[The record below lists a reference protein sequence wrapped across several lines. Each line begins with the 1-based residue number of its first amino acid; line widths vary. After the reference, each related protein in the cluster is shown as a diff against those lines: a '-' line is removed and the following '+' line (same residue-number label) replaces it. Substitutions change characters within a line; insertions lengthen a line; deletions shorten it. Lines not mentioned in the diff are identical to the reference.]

1 MSSSIILRAGA
12 GAGKTTTL
20 TATFLEFASEFS
32 KKEGRWPRIVVTTF
46 TRKATQELKERLLG
60 KALQDGRQDLFQY
73 VSSKSL
79 VQISTIHGVLSVFLA
94 RYGSVIGLTPDY
106 KIMGAAE
113 IKKVARK
120 IIRKYVLAD
129 PELQELL
136 DEYDFSSLESM
147 LLIYFESKAEHP
159 NLRFIDRAEMANLC
173 QKVIDQIAQRI
184 LRVAL
189 EIEKTADDDK
199 WIEYAQALRGF
210 AWTPQGQDWKDY
222 FDHLKSFW
230 EGLKKPQF
238 RKAKPPFDFSLNDEL
253 EDLRDNLGKVLKTT
267 RFQEDFWNKHF
278 RNCELFERLAQSFYT
293 DFLQSKLENGIL
305 AMSDLET
312 LSLKIITEHPKA
324 AESFANDWDF
334 WMVDEYQDTSPIQV
348 RILDQ
353 LIGEKPVFIVGDPQ
367 QSIYL
372 FRGAR
377 SEVFQEKVDL
387 FQSQGK
393 RTEVKLINYRSNPEV
408 LAFFNHYFTRASN
421 QFSEMEPAPEKQ
433 LDLSRPTVQVL
444 IGKENEGNGHSS
456 EALVTVARIQEL
468 LAEGV
473 SPEEICVLGRTHRVL
488 EDIALIAQAHGV
500 PVLVHSGANFYDRRE
515 VLDAL
520 ALLKFLLNPHDNLNL
535 VALLRSPWANL
546 SDTLISSF
554 CRGEKSYWREIL
566 KHHEQ
571 HSLDVIEN
579 LLKFHRQAEEFGL
592 SHALR
597 NAMIEFG
604 LFDYS
609 ATIDSTG
616 RREANLWK
624 IISLLFQEERRPGFN
639 YLDFLDKNLEALSV
653 DEGGE
658 EADATP
664 VIEPKRVNFMTVH
677 ASKGL
682 QFSHVLLPGMG
693 KDPRMSNAPSFSVRE
708 DDGLWTLKVRDA
720 ETQAMVS
727 SILAEEIN
735 SEMREREAQEFYRVL
750 YVALTRAKH
759 GVTLIWDENIDKK
772 SWAASC
778 PLNLEEGL
786 HEEEQF
792 SYLVRKD
799 NALPEVLDAPALEI
813 KKVRKKY
820 QAKDSGMRLKNL
832 SVTEILSQE
841 ILGVGKNHATK
852 DLLSG
857 LARAQQGTEAHRVF
871 ESLRYS
877 DVDTVKEGLDIEHKK
892 AIDFLYSSLEIP
904 FADLM
909 SSGNAEWGFALK
921 FKEAVLQGQIDL
933 WGRVDGKAWVL
944 DYKTGSQRY
953 YEAALDQ
960 LKIYAWALYQMKLI
974 EENDEISLAVV
985 YPFDEVVKVYNFE
998 GFKEYAQELE
1008 AKI

>member
-1 MSSSIILRAGA
+1 MSSSIILKAGA

-20 TATFLEFASEFS
+20 TATFLEFASDFET
-32 KKEGRWPRIVVTTF
+32 KEGRWPRIVVTTF
-46 TRKATQELKERLLG
+46 TRKATQELKERLLA
-60 KALQDGRQDLFQY
+60 KALKDGRQDLFHY

-147 LLIYFESKAEHP
+147 LLIYFEAKAEHP
-159 NLRFIDRAEMANLC
+159 KLRFIDRAEMAVLC
-173 QKVIDQIAQRI
+173 QKVIGKIAQRI

-189 EIEKTADDDK
+189 EIEKSADDDK
-199 WIEYAQALRGF
+199 WVEYAQTLRGF
-210 AWTPQGQDWKDY
+210 SWTSQDVEWQEY
-222 FDHLKSFW
+222 FSQLKSFW
-230 EGLKKPQF
+230 ESLKKPQF
-238 RKAKPPFDFSLNDEL
+238 RKAKPAFDFSVNDEL
-253 EDLRDNLGKVLKTT
+253 EELRDELGKILKTT
-267 RFQEDFWNKHF
+267 RFQEEFWNKHF

-305 AMSDLET
+305 SMSDLET
-312 LSLKIITEHPKA
+312 LSLKIITEQPKA

-377 SEVFQEKVDL
+377 SEVFQEKVEL
-387 FQSQGK
+387 FQEQGK

-408 LAFFNHYFTRASN
+408 LAFFNHYFTKTSK
-421 QFSEMEPAPEKQ
+421 QFSEMEPAPEKT
-433 LDLSRPTVQVL
+433 LDLSQPTVQVL
-444 IGKENEGNGHSS
+444 IGKENEDDGQSS
-456 EALVTVARIQEL
+456 EALITVARIQEL
-468 LAEGV
+468 LSEGV

-488 EDIALIAQAHGV
+488 EDIALIAQSHGV

-535 VALLRSPWANL
+535 VALLRSPWAHL
-546 SDTLISSF
+546 SDTVISTF

-566 KHHEQ
+566 KHHEK
-571 HSLDVIEN
+571 SPLKTIDN
-579 LLKFHRQAEEFGL
+579 LLKFHHQAEEFGL

-624 IISLLFQEERRPGFN
+624 IVALLSQEERRPGFN

-653 DEGGE
+653 DEGGD

-664 VIEPKRVNFMTVH
+664 VVEPKRVNFMTVH

-693 KDPRMSNAPSFSVRE
+693 KDPRMSIAPSFSVRE
-708 DDGLWTLKVRDA
+708 EDGLWTLKVRDA
-720 ETQAMVS
+720 DTQAMVS

-786 HEEEQF
+786 HEEEKF

-799 NALPEVLDAPALEI
+799 NALPEVLEAPALDL
-813 KKVRKKY
+813 KDVREKY
-820 QAKDSGMRLKNL
+820 QIKDSGMRLKYL

-841 ILGVGKNHATK
+841 IAGPDGKSAPK
-852 DLLSG
+852 DLLAG
-857 LARAQQGTEAHRVF
+857 LARAQQGTEAHRIF

-877 DVDTVKEGLDIEHKK
+877 DIETVKEGLDSTHKS
-892 AIDFLYSSLEIP
+892 AIDYLYATQEIP

-909 SSGNAEWGFALK
+909 QAGNAEWGFALK
-921 FKEAVLQGQIDL
+921 FKDAVLQGQIDL
-933 WGRVDGKAWVL
+933 WGKINGKAWVL

-953 YEAALDQ
+953 YDAALDQ

-974 EENDEISLAVV
+974 NENDEICLAVI
-985 YPFDEVVKVYNFE
+985 YPFDEVVKVYNFKE
-998 GFKEYAQELE
+998 FKEYAKELE
-1008 AKI
+1008 SKI

>member
-1 MSSSIILRAGA
+1 MSSIILKAGA

-20 TATFLEFASEFS
+20 TATFLEFASDFE
-32 KKEGRWPRIVVTTF
+32 KKQKHWPRIVVTTF
-46 TRKATQELKERLLG
+46 TRKATQELKERLLA
-60 KALQDGRQDLFQY
+60 KALDDGRQDLFQY
-73 VSSKSL
+73 VGSKSL

-136 DEYDFSSLESM
+136 DEYDFASLESM
-147 LLIYFESKAEHP
+147 LLVYFEAKAEHP
-159 NLRFIDRAEMANLC
+159 NLRFIDRVEMANLC
-173 QKVIDQIAQRI
+173 QKVIGQIAQKI

-189 EIEKTADDDK
+189 EIESSTDDEK
-199 WIEYAQALRGF
+199 WKEYAELLRGF
-210 AWTPQGQDWKDY
+210 SWTFQGQEWSDY
-222 FDHLKSFW
+222 FSQLKTFW

-253 EDLRDNLGKVLKTT
+253 EDLRDELGKLLKTT
-267 RFQEDFWNKHF
+267 RFQEEFWSKHF
-278 RNCELFERLAQSFYT
+278 RNCELFERLAQSFYA
-293 DFLQSKLENGIL
+293 DFLESKLENGIL

-324 AESFANDWDF
+324 AESFSNDWDF

-348 RILDQ
+348 RILDR

-377 SEVFQEKVDL
+377 SEVFQEKVEL

-393 RTEVKLINYRSNPEV
+393 RTEVKLVNYRSNPEV
-408 LAFFNHYFTRASN
+408 LAFFNHYFTKTSN
-421 QFSEMEPAPEKQ
+421 QFSEMKPAPEKK
-433 LDLSRPTVQVL
+433 LDLSKPTVQIL
-444 IGKENEGNGHSS
+444 IGKENEDEGSSS
-456 EALVTVARIQEL
+456 ETLITVARIQEL

-488 EDIALIAQAHGV
+488 EDIALVAQSHGV

-535 VALLRSPWANL
+535 VALLRSPWAHL
-546 SDTLISSF
+546 TDTLISSF
-554 CRGEKSYWREIL
+554 CRGENSYWREVL
-566 KHHEQ
+566 KHHDQ
-571 HSLDVIEN
+571 SPLKIIEN
-579 LLKFHRQAEEFGL
+579 LLKFYHQAEELGL

-624 IISLLFQEERRPGFN
+624 IVSLLSQEERRPGFN

-664 VIEPKRVNFMTVH
+664 VVEPKRVNFMTVH

-693 KDPRMSNAPSFSVRE
+693 KDPRMSIAPNFSVRE
-708 DDGLWTLKVRDA
+708 DDGLWTLRVRDA
-720 ETQAMVS
+720 DTQSMVS
-727 SILAEEIN
+727 SVLAEEIN
-735 SEMREREAQEFYRVL
+735 NEMRAREAQEFYRVL

-759 GVTLIWDENIDKK
+759 GVTLIWDEDIDKK

-786 HEEEQF
+786 HEEKEF

-799 NALPEVLDAPALEI
+799 NALPEVLEAAPIEI
-813 KKVRKKY
+813 RNVRQKY
-820 QAKDSGMRLKNL
+820 QLEETNVRLKSL
-832 SVTEILSQE
+832 SVTEILSQDVAGE
-841 ILGVGKNHATK
+841 GNKHASR

-857 LARAQQGTEAHRVF
+857 LARAQQGTDAHRIF

-877 DVDTVKEGLDIEHKK
+877 EVEIVKEGLDSEHKK
-892 AIDFLYSSLEIP
+892 AIDYLYASQEIP
-904 FADLM
+904 FAELM

-921 FKEAVLQGQIDL
+921 FKEAILQGQIDL
-933 WGRVDGKAWVL
+933 WGKVDGKAWVL

-953 YEAALDQ
+953 YDAALEQ

-974 EENDEISLAVV
+974 EEDNEISLAVI
-985 YPFDEVVKVYNFE
+985 YPFDEVVKVYSFKD
-998 GFKEYAQELE
+998 FKEYAKELE
-1008 AKI
+1008 DKI